1 MKVLIVG
8 LGLMGGAYAYKLKNK
23 GYTVYGSDINSK
35 VIEYAKK
42 NNFIDDGDIKPDK
55 FIKDSDLIILAFYP
69 KLILE
74 FLKKYNHL
82 FNENQVITD
91 ICGVKSSFVFKATKL
106 SIPASYISHHP
117 MAGREKVGI
126 EYSKEC
132 VFDGANYLIINIKDT
147 NKNKNYV
154 IENMALDLGFG
165 NISYVTDKEHDKLVG
180 YTSQLTHAIAVSLVN
195 SDKDKNT
202 KNFIGDSYR
211 DLTRIAKI
219 NENLW
224 SELFL
229 ENKKALI
236 KHIDNFELELNLL
249 KRALEN
255 DDKELLKEIFRKST
269 KKRKEMDK

>member
-8 LGLMGGAYAYKLKNK
+8 LGLMGGAYAYNLKKL
-23 GYTVYGSDINSK
+23 GYTIYGVDLNLK
-35 VIEYAKK
+35 TIEYAKV
-42 NNFIDDGDIKPDK
+42 NNFIDEGSSDAKD
-55 FIKDSDLIILAFYP
+55 FIEKSDLIILAIYP
-69 KLILE
+69 KGIIS
-74 FLKKYNHL
+74 FLKQYNNL

-91 ICGVKSSFVFKATKL
+91 ICGVKSSFVNQATKL
-106 SIPASYISHHP
+106 SYPASYISHHP

-126 EYSKEC
+126 EYAKEC
-132 VFDGANYLIINIKDT
+132 VFKDANFLIINTKDT
-147 NKNKNYV
+147 NSDKNYV
-154 IENMALDLGFG
+154 IEKIGKDLEFK
-165 NISYVTDKEHDKLVG
+165 NITIMNEKMHDKMIG

-195 SDKDKNT
+195 SDCDKNT
-202 KNFIGDSYR
+202 KNYVGDSYR

-236 KHIDNFELELNLL
+236 KHIDNFEFELNVL

-255 DDKELLKEIFRKST
+255 DDKEMLKELFRRST
-269 KKRKEMDK
+269 KKRKEMEK